1 MPTALTLKQDRFWG
15 ALNLKERQTNP
26 SLFIRLPK
34 DPIPDDSFD
43 MPDEQ
48 EDPRD
53 CFWGE
58 EFTTSSSVVPAQ
70 AQGRFSGSKRACP
83 AYQAHH

>member
-15 ALNLKERQTNP
+15 ALNLKEWQTNP

-34 DPIPDDSFD
+34 DPIPGDSFD

-48 EDPRD
+48 EDPRN
-53 CFWGE
+53 CFWG
-58 EFTTSSSVVPAQ
+58 
-70 AQGRFSGSKRACP
+70 
-83 AYQAHH
+83 